1 MSEKPKNKSKKKV
14 VKIGNSVEKVVIS
27 FRKTQRKGKIKGA
40 KKFKIPRE
48 AAQLVVRTPKSAK
61 PKATPKPKSA
71 KPKAT
76 PKPKSAKPKATPK
89 PKTVT
94 PTPKK
99 RVRKV
104 VKHNRVP
111 SKKKRN
117 QRQEVGRVTGS

>member
-61 PKATPKPKSA
+61 PKAT
-71 KPKAT
+71 AT
-76 PKPKSAKPKATPK
+76 

-104 VKHNRVP
+104 VKKHT
-111 SKKKRN
+111 RN
-117 QRQEVGRVTGS
+117 GW